1 MKFAFTSFDKAIVAA
16 VLAPLAALVTTWA
29 NGGTLDE
36 KSGIVAVVAGL
47 IAGLVVYL
55 KGNAPASSKPVV
67 AAVPPP
73 A

>member
-47 IAGLVVYL
+47 IAGLAVYL
-55 KGNAPASSKPVV
+55 KGNAPASVPAPKT
-67 AAVPPP
+67 AVPP
-73 A
+73 AA